1 MRSTFLHLAAVALV
15 AAAPALHA
23 QQSTYTD
30 PQQRYTLLVP
40 PGWRAEPQ
48 GGGVSLLNGPA
59 YASVIRVP
67 GQGAPKSL
75 VEALAQRFPAQWQN
89 FAGSSA
95 GDAQFGGRPGAYGW
109 FTGINPRGAEAVLKV
124 VATVDGDSGYAM
136 MISAPRADFPK
147 YKQDLERI
155 EAGFRLTAGA
165 GGR

>member
-1 MRSTFLHLAAVALV
+1 MRSPALLLAAALL
-15 AAAPALHA
+15 AGAPALHP
-23 QQSTYTD
+23 QPTYTN
-30 PQQRYTLLVP
+30 PQQRYPLQVP

-59 YASVIRVP
+59 YASVMRVP
-67 GQGAPKSL
+67 GKGAPRSL
-75 VEALAQRFPAQWQN
+75 VEALAQRFPSQWQN

-147 YKQDLERI
+147 YKLDLERI
-155 EAGFRLTAGA
+155 EAGFRLTPGA